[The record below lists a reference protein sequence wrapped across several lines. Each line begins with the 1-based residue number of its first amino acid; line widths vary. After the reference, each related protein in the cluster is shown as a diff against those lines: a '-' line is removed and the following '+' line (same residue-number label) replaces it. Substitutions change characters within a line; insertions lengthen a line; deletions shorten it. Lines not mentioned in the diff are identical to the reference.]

1 MLKMSKLTSKEIEKI
16 TRPRDLKNMK
26 RAVSGIV
33 KNNDDDDL
41 MNINGGD
48 IYIINE
54 NFKIT
59 YMDLKPTLKY
69 DFRRQYYFELE
80 IIYPNGTTVDS
91 WARHKGFSNRQYV
104 AFTDEHRITMFRQK
118 DIYEVI
124 KELEEKRPTEVL
136 TKDKDQYGNPET
148 DFNGNICKKKYCLI
162 GVNRNYDLLKK
173 LNPIIRDITD
183 KRVTKTDIEDI
194 KEFDKSIKAYKDLSN
209 ADFKTTQDALIK
221 ISKCKNT
228 LEEKLY
234 WLKEYLDK

>member
-1 MLKMSKLTSKEIEKI
+1 MSKLTSKEIEKI

-26 RAVSGIV
+26 RAVRGIV

-80 IIYPNGTTVDS
+80 IIYPNGTKVDS

-104 AFTDEHRITMFRQK
+104 AFTDEHRITKIRQK

-148 DFNGNICKKKYCLI
+148 DFRPVYGNGFSDRRGSGAASPEDQDQAGEGFHPVCHQGHFAEP
-162 GVNRNYDLLKK
+162 GVYDGG
-173 LNPIIRDITD
+173 
-183 KRVTKTDIEDI
+183 
-194 KEFDKSIKAYKDLSN
+194 
-209 ADFKTTQDALIK
+209 
-221 ISKCKNT
+221 
-228 LEEKLY
+228 
-234 WLKEYLDK
+234 